1 MHARA
6 RFPSSSSVVRIDSSN
21 ATHITGSRGFR
32 FPGEIFGHTAGAIEL
47 LRASGHSGRQWSP
60 TSYACAVGNHP
71 HAESEENLGLGK
83 DHTVKDRSSGMLA
96 QSAEHQPPLDA
107 SVPHDPF
114 TMLAPE
120 VRRVIREARSR
131 HPGEDFDIRGALL
144 PGPSGDELWRA
155 HAASHRFVLRR
166 RVSGAAGEEHISCE
180 DEEGGACDERVRAV
194 LLAPPS
200 PHAFA
205 WLMRRLLFSQP
216 YPLVAEDVGEH
227 RRGACTWPDPT
238 PFPRRDADAGADA
251 GADVIVQSTVS
262 APNSA
267 MQLLAARCVRSSSSS

>member
-1 MHARA
+1 MI
-6 RFPSSSSVVRIDSSN
+6 RIDSSN

-47 LRASGHSGRQWSP
+47 LKASGHSGRQWSP

-71 HAESEENLGLGK
+71 DAESKENLGLGK

-96 QSAEHQPPLDA
+96 QSAQHQPPLDA

-131 HPGEDFDIRGALL
+131 HPEEAFDIHGALL
-144 PGPSGDELWRA
+144 PGTSGNEMWRA
-155 HAASHRFVLRR
+155 HAASRKFVLRR
-166 RVSGAAGEEHISCE
+166 RVSDGAGDEITCE
-180 DEEGGACDERVRAV
+180 DAAGGACDERVRDI

-200 PHAFA
+200 PHWFA

-216 YPLVAEDVGEH
+216 YPIIAEDVGDH
-227 RRGACTWPDPT
+227 RRGTSS
-238 PFPRRDADAGADA
+238 FGRGIRM
-251 GADVIVQSTVS
+251 TV
-262 APNSA
+262 
-267 MQLLAARCVRSSSSS
+267 